1 MIENT
6 GNQVD
11 EQHSELLKKADLESI
26 HDILKLVQIL
36 LMMWTCLVA
45 RMPVLRGSD
54 SAFNDD
60 LPQEMH
66 SPGCQKIRVKA
77 VQVK

>member
-11 EQHSELLKKADLESI
+11 EQHSELLKKAELESI
-26 HDILKLVQIL
+26 HDLLKPVQII
-36 LMMWTCLVA
+36 LMMWTTLVA
-45 RMPVLRGSD
+45 RMPVEC
-54 SAFNDD
+54 NDD